1 VRTMKLLRPSNL
13 SRSLGGD
20 ILNLLFLILCGCL
33 MALPL
38 LYTIFQALKPLD
50 EIFIF
55 PPRFYV
61 RNPTLDNFVQLLV
74 MMGESWVPFSR
85 YLFNTIFVTIT
96 GTIGHV
102 IVASMAAF
110 VLAKHRFPGQNLF
123 FNIVILALM
132 FSYHVTAI
140 PNYLIM
146 ARLNWVDTYL
156 ALIVP
161 YFSYPLG
168 LFLMKQFM
176 DQIPDSLLESAR
188 IDGASEFRIFW
199 KIVMPSVKPAW
210 LTLIIFIFQQL
221 WTMQG
226 GVYIYSEQLKTL
238 SYAFSQI
245 LLGGAVTIARA
256 GVSGAVG
263 LLMMIPPIV
272 LFIVTQSNI
281 METMATSGIKE

>member
-1 VRTMKLLRPSNL
+1 MKLLRRSNL
-13 SRSLGGD
+13 SRSVGGD
-20 ILNLLFLILCGCL
+20 IVNLLFLVLCGCL

-55 PPRFYV
+55 PPRFFV

-85 YLFNTIFVTIT
+85 YFFNTIFVTVT
-96 GTIGHV
+96 GTVGHV

-110 VLAKHRFPGQNLF
+110 VLAKHKFPGRNLF
-123 FNIVILALM
+123 FSTVILALM
-132 FSYHVTAI
+132 FSYHVTGI

-146 ARLNWVDTYL
+146 SRLNWVDTYL

-176 DQIPDSLLESAR
+176 EQIPDSLLESAR
-188 IDGASEFRIFW
+188 IDGAGEFRIFW
-199 KIVMPSVKPAW
+199 QIVMPSVKPAW

-221 WTMQG
+221 WGLQG

-238 SYAFSQI
+238 SYAFNQI
-245 LLGGAVTIARA
+245 LMGGAITIARA
-256 GVSGAVG
+256 GVGGAVG
-263 LLMMIPPIV
+263 LVMMIPPVV
-272 LFIVTQSNI
+272 LFIITQSNI

>member
-1 VRTMKLLRPSNL
+1 
-13 SRSLGGD
+13 
-20 ILNLLFLILCGCL
+20 
-33 MALPL
+33 
-38 LYTIFQALKPLD
+38 
-50 EIFIF
+50 
-55 PPRFYV
+55 
-61 RNPTLDNFVQLLV
+61 
-74 MMGESWVPFSR
+74 
-85 YLFNTIFVTIT
+85 
-96 GTIGHV
+96 
-102 IVASMAAF
+102 
-110 VLAKHRFPGQNLF
+110 
-123 FNIVILALM
+123 
-132 FSYHVTAI
+132 
-140 PNYLIM
+140 M

>member
-1 VRTMKLLRPSNL
+1 
-13 SRSLGGD
+13 
-20 ILNLLFLILCGCL
+20 
-33 MALPL
+33 
-38 LYTIFQALKPLD
+38 
-50 EIFIF
+50 
-55 PPRFYV
+55 
-61 RNPTLDNFVQLLV
+61 
-74 MMGESWVPFSR
+74 
-85 YLFNTIFVTIT
+85 
-96 GTIGHV
+96 
-102 IVASMAAF
+102 
-110 VLAKHRFPGQNLF
+110 
-123 FNIVILALM
+123 
-132 FSYHVTAI
+132 
-140 PNYLIM
+140 
-146 ARLNWVDTYL
+146 
-156 ALIVP
+156 
-161 YFSYPLG
+161 
-168 LFLMKQFM
+168 MKQFM

>member
-1 VRTMKLLRPSNL
+1 MKILRPSNL
-13 SRSLGGD
+13 SRSVGGD
-20 ILNLLFLILCGCL
+20 LLNLFFLVLCGFL

-85 YLFNTIFVTIT
+85 YFFNTIFVTVA
-96 GTIGHV
+96 GTFGHV
-102 IVASMAAF
+102 IIASMAAF
-110 VLAKHRFPGQNLF
+110 VLSKHKFPGRNLF
-123 FNIVILALM
+123 FSVVILALM
-132 FSYHVTAI
+132 FSYHVTQI

-146 ARLNWVDTYL
+146 ARINWVDTYL

-176 DQIPDSLLESAR
+176 EQIPDSLLESAR
-188 IDGASEFRIFW
+188 IDGAGEFRIFW
-199 KIVMPSVKPAW
+199 QIVMPSVKPAW

-245 LLGGAVTIARA
+245 LIGGAITIARA

-272 LFIVTQSNI
+272 LFIITQSNI

>member
-1 VRTMKLLRPSNL
+1 MKILKPSKL
-13 SRSLGGD
+13 SRSVGGD
-20 ILNLLFLILCGCL
+20 FLNTFVLVLCGSF
-33 MALPL
+33 MVLPL
-38 LYTIFQALKPLD
+38 LYTVFQALKPLD

-85 YLFNTIFVTIT
+85 YLFNTVFVTVI
-96 GTIGHV
+96 GTVGHV
-102 IVASMAAF
+102 IVASMAAY
-110 VLAKHRFPGQNLF
+110 VLAKHKFPGQNVF
-123 FNIVILALM
+123 FSMVVLALM
-132 FSYHVTAI
+132 FSYHVTQI

-146 ARLNWVDTYL
+146 ARINWVDTYL

-176 DQIPDSLLESAR
+176 EQIPNSLLESAR
-188 IDGASEFRIFW
+188 IDGAGEFRIFW
-199 KIVMPSVKPAW
+199 RIVMPSVKPAW
-210 LTLIIFIFQQL
+210 LTLIIFVFQQL

-226 GVYIYSEQLKTL
+226 GVYIYSEELKTL
-238 SYAFSQI
+238 SYAFNQI
-245 LLGGAVTIARA
+245 LMGGVVTIARA

-263 LLMMIPPIV
+263 LLMMLPPII
-272 LFIVTQSNI
+272 LFIITQSNI
-281 METMATSGIKE
+281 METMASSGLKE

>member
-1 VRTMKLLRPSNL
+1 MKILKPSKL
-13 SRSLGGD
+13 SRSVGGD
-20 ILNLLFLILCGCL
+20 FLNTFVLVLCGSF
-33 MALPL
+33 MVLPL
-38 LYTIFQALKPLD
+38 LYTVFQALKPLD

-85 YLFNTIFVTIT
+85 YLFNTVFVTVT
-96 GTIGHV
+96 GTVGHV
-102 IVASMAAF
+102 IVASMAAY
-110 VLAKHRFPGQNLF
+110 VLAKHKFPGQNVF
-123 FNIVILALM
+123 FSIVVLALM
-132 FSYHVTAI
+132 FSYHVTQI

-146 ARLNWVDTYL
+146 ARINWVDTYL

-176 DQIPDSLLESAR
+176 EQIPNSLLESAR
-188 IDGASEFRIFW
+188 IDGAGEFRIFW
-199 KIVMPSVKPAW
+199 RIVMPSVKPAW
-210 LTLIIFIFQQL
+210 LTLIIFVFQQL

-226 GVYIYSEQLKTL
+226 GVYIYSEELKTL
-238 SYAFSQI
+238 SYAFNQI
-245 LLGGAVTIARA
+245 LMGGVVTIARA

-263 LLMMIPPIV
+263 LLMMLPPII
-272 LFIVTQSNI
+272 LFIITQSNI
-281 METMATSGIKE
+281 METMASSGLKE

>member
-1 VRTMKLLRPSNL
+1 MKLLRPSNL
-13 SRSLGGD
+13 SRSVGGD
-20 ILNLLFLILCGCL
+20 LVNLLFLVLCGSL

-55 PPRFYV
+55 PPRFFV
-61 RNPTLDNFVQLLV
+61 RNPTVDNFVQLLV

-85 YLFNTIFVTIT
+85 YFFNTIFVTIT

-110 VLAKHRFPGQNLF
+110 VLAKHKFPGRNLF
-123 FNIVILALM
+123 FSTVILALM
-132 FSYHVTAI
+132 FSYHVTGI

-146 ARLNWVDTYL
+146 SRLNWVDTYL

-176 DQIPDSLLESAR
+176 EQIPDSLLESAR

-199 KIVMPSVKPAW
+199 QIVMPSVKPAW

-221 WTMQG
+221 WGMQG

-245 LLGGAVTIARA
+245 LMGGAVTIARA
-256 GVSGAVG
+256 GVGGAVG